1 MADCLAVD
9 WGRSAPPADAQPA
22 AWPRELMA
30 ADYDSL
36 LRLMLDRL
44 AARMPGWQRLN
55 EADLGLALL
64 ELFAYAGDQAAYL
77 IDRVAL
83 EGYLRTATQR
93 ESVAKLA
100 RLIDYALDP
109 GAAAET
115 LLVLQGDGSA
125 PFVLPRG
132 FAVATDAAEGE
143 AAVVFETA
151 TDAIVDP
158 QLSALAIA
166 AVAPDGSSIT
176 LTAAAPA
183 ALQAGAELV
192 LVKGRLR
199 VQVRVGAAPVGALVP
214 LAAPL
219 ATAQR
224 DLVGG
229 TACGNLVVATHGETH
244 RQEASGTGLP
254 GQKVE
259 LDFAPLTQIATGPRS
274 ARSTLEVQ
282 VAGLRFTEVENFL
295 ASTATDPNY
304 RLLRAN
310 DGGVT
315 VLFGDGAQGR
325 APQPGQDIELVYR
338 SGLGSAGRVG
348 ADSLRRYTAPAL
360 PLPDQ
365 KLTAIFNPFAVAG
378 GRDPEPLAQARL
390 LAPYQ
395 LVTQNR
401 AVTAADYEALARRGV
416 EVAGATVVPLAAKAR
431 LRRLGAVPTMIVSLD
446 LPGHAPLT
454 APLRAAFAA
463 LLRRYKLAGVD
474 VQVEAARYAPLHLG
488 LKVEVAPEQFARD
501 VAAAVA
507 ARITA
512 FFAAGRFNFGAPLYL
527 SDLIAALMP
536 LAGVRAVTVTRFK
549 RLGDRYPDREAEGR
563 IEVGA
568 LEIIR
573 CDNDP
578 LATGNGIALV
588 RTCGGKDG

>member
-9 WGRSAPPADAQPA
+9 WGRAAPPADVQPA

-151 TDAIVDP
+151 ADAIVDP

-166 AVAPDGSSIT
+166 SVAADGASLT
-176 LTAAAPA
+176 LGAAAPA
-183 ALQAGAELV
+183 ALQAGRDLV
-192 LVKGRLR
+192 LIKGRLR
-199 VQVRVGAAPVGALVP
+199 VQARVGAAPAGAVVP

-219 ATAQR
+219 AAGER
-224 DLVGG
+224 DLAGG
-229 TACGNLVVATHGETH
+229 TACGNLVAASHGETH
-244 RQEASGTGLP
+244 VQEAEGSGAP
-254 GQKVE
+254 GQRIE
-259 LDFAPLTQIATGPRS
+259 LDFVPLTRIATGPRS
-274 ARSTLEVQ
+274 ARSTLEVR
-282 VAGLRFTEVENFL
+282 VAGLNFTEVENFL
-295 ASTATDPNY
+295 ASGPTDPHY
-304 RLLRAN
+304 RLLGAN

-315 VLFGDGAQGR
+315 VVFGDGLQGR
-325 APQPGQDIELVYR
+325 APAPGQDIELAYR

-348 ADSLRRYTAPAL
+348 ADRLRLFKPPAL
-360 PLPDQ
+360 PLADQ
-365 KLTAIFNPFAVAG
+365 KLTAIFNPFAVAS
-378 GRDPEPLAQARL
+378 GRDPEPLARARQQ
-390 LAPYQ
+390 APYQ
-395 LVTQNR
+395 LVRQNR
-401 AVTAADYEALARRGV
+401 AVTAGDYEALARRGV
-416 EVAGATVVPLAAKAR
+416 ALAGVPVVPLAAKAR
-431 LRRLGAVPTMIVSLD
+431 LRHLGAVPTMSVSLD

-463 LLRRYKLAGVD
+463 ELRRYKLAGVE

-488 LKVEVAPEQFARD
+488 LKVEVAPEYFARD
-501 VAAAVA
+501 VVAAVD
-507 ARITA
+507 ARVTE

-527 SDLIAALMP
+527 SDLIAVLMP
-536 LAGVRAVTVTRFK
+536 IAGVRAVAVTRFK

-578 LATGNGIALV
+578 LATHNGIALV
-588 RTCGGKDG
+588 RSCGGKDG

>member
-1 MADCLAVD
+1 VADCLAVD
-9 WGRSAPPADAQPA
+9 WGRAAPPADVQPA

-151 TDAIVDP
+151 ADAIVDP

-166 AVAPDGSSIT
+166 SVAADGASLT
-176 LTAAAPA
+176 LGAAAPA
-183 ALQAGAELV
+183 ALQAGRDLV
-192 LVKGRLR
+192 LIKGRLR
-199 VQVRVGAAPVGALVP
+199 VQARVGAAPTGAVVP

-219 ATAQR
+219 AAGER
-224 DLVGG
+224 DLAGG
-229 TACGNLVVATHGETH
+229 TACGNLVAASHGETH
-244 RQEASGTGLP
+244 VQEAEGSGAP
-254 GQKVE
+254 GQRIE
-259 LDFAPLTQIATGPRS
+259 LDFVPLTRIATGPRS
-274 ARSTLEVQ
+274 ARSTLEVR
-282 VAGLRFTEVENFL
+282 VAGLNFTEVENFL
-295 ASTATDPNY
+295 ASGPTDPHY
-304 RLLRAN
+304 RLLGAN

-315 VLFGDGAQGR
+315 VVFGDGLQGR
-325 APQPGQDIELVYR
+325 APAPGQDIELAYR

-348 ADSLRRYTAPAL
+348 ADRLRLFKPPAL
-360 PLPDQ
+360 PLADQ
-365 KLTAIFNPFAVAG
+365 KLTAIFNPFAVAS
-378 GRDPEPLAQARL
+378 GRDPEPLARARQQ
-390 LAPYQ
+390 APYQ
-395 LVTQNR
+395 LVRQNR
-401 AVTAADYEALARRGV
+401 AVTAGDYEALARRGV
-416 EVAGATVVPLAAKAR
+416 ALAGVPVVPLAAKAR
-431 LRRLGAVPTMIVSLD
+431 LRHLGAVPTMSVSLD

-463 LLRRYKLAGVD
+463 ELRRYKLAGVE

-488 LKVEVAPEQFARD
+488 LKVEVAPEYFARD
-501 VAAAVA
+501 VVAAVD
-507 ARITA
+507 ARVTE

-527 SDLIAALMP
+527 SDLIAVLMP
-536 LAGVRAVTVTRFK
+536 IAGVRAVAVTRFK

-578 LATGNGIALV
+578 LATHNGIALV
-588 RTCGGKDG
+588 RSCGGKDG

>member
-9 WGRSAPPADAQPA
+9 WGRAAPSPEPPAPV
-22 AWPRELMA
+22 WPRELMA

-83 EGYLRTATQR
+83 EGYLRTASQR

-151 TDAIVDP
+151 ADAIVDP

-166 AVAPDGSSIT
+166 AVAADGTSLT
-176 LTAAAPA
+176 LNAAAPA
-183 ALQAGAELV
+183 ALQAGQELV
-192 LVKGRLR
+192 LIKGRLR
-199 VQVRVGAAPVGALVP
+199 VQARVGAAPAGALVP
-214 LAAPL
+214 LSAPL
-219 ATAQR
+219 AAAER
-224 DLVGG
+224 DFAGG
-229 TACGNLVVATHGETH
+229 TACGNLVAASHGETH
-244 RQEASGTGLP
+244 TQRAEGKGAPEQ
-254 GQKVE
+254 QIE
-259 LDFAPLTQIATGPRS
+259 LDFVPLTQIATGQRS
-274 ARSTLEVQ
+274 ARSTLEVR
-282 VAGLRFTEVENFL
+282 VAGLDFTEVENFL
-295 ASTATDPNY
+295 ASSPTDPHY
-304 RLLRAN
+304 RLRRAN

-315 VLFGDGAQGR
+315 LVFGDGRQGR
-325 APQPGQDIELVYR
+325 APALGQDIELRYR

-348 ADSLRRYTAPAL
+348 ADRLRVFKAPAL
-360 PLPDQ
+360 PLADQ
-365 KLTAIFNPFAVAG
+365 KLTAVFNPFAVAN
-378 GRDPEPLAQARL
+378 GRDPEPLAQARQQ
-390 LAPYQ
+390 APYQ
-395 LVTQNR
+395 LVRQNR

-416 EVAGATVVPLAAKAR
+416 AVAGTTVIPLAAKAR
-431 LRRLGAVPTMIVSLD
+431 LRQLGAVPTMIVSLD
-446 LPGHAPLT
+446 LPDHAPLT

-463 LLRRYKLAGVD
+463 EMRRYKLAGVE

-488 LKVEVAPEQFARD
+488 LKIEVAPEVFARD
-501 VAAAVA
+501 VVAAVA
-507 ARITA
+507 ARIA
-512 FFAAGRFNFGAPLYL
+512 EFFAAGRFNFGAPLYL
-527 SDLIAALMP
+527 SDLIAVLAP
-536 LAGVRAVTVTRFK
+536 LAGVRAVAVTRFK
-549 RLGDRYPDREAEGR
+549 RLGDRYPDCEAAGL
-563 IEVGA
+563 IAVGA

-578 LATGNGIALV
+578 LATHNGIALV
-588 RTCGGKDG
+588 RSCGGRDG

>member
-1 MADCLAVD
+1 
-9 WGRSAPPADAQPA
+9 
-22 AWPRELMA
+22 MA

-143 AAVVFETA
+143 AAVVFETVA
-151 TDAIVDP
+151 DAIVDP

-166 AVAPDGSSIT
+166 AVAADGSSIT
-176 LTAAAPA
+176 LAAAAPA
-183 ALQAGAELV
+183 ALQAGDELV
-192 LVKGRLR
+192 LIKNRLR

-219 ATAQR
+219 TAAQR
-224 DLVGG
+224 DLVDGV
-229 TACGNLVVATHGETH
+229 ACGNLVAATHGATH
-244 RQEASGTGLP
+244 QQEASGD
-254 GQKVE
+254 GQPAQRIE

-274 ARSTLEVQ
+274 ARSTLQVQ
-282 VAGLRFTEVENFL
+282 VAGLRYVEVENFL
-295 ASTATDPNY
+295 ASDATDPHY

-310 DGGVT
+310 DGSVT
-315 VLFGDGAQGR
+315 VVFGDGTQGR

-338 SGLGSAGRVG
+338 SGLGSAGRIG

-360 PLPDQ
+360 PLADQ
-365 KLTAIFNPFAVAG
+365 KLTAIFNPFAVAS
-378 GRDPEPLAQARL
+378 GRGPEPLAQARL
-390 LAPYQ
+390 AAPYQ

-401 AVTAADYEALARRGV
+401 AVTAADYEALARSGV
-416 EVAGATVVPLAAKAR
+416 TVAGASIMPLAARAR
-431 LRRLGAVPTMIVSLD
+431 LRRLGAVPTMSVSLA

-454 APLRAAFAA
+454 APLRAAFVA

-501 VAAAVA
+501 VVAAVA
-507 ARITA
+507 ARVA
-512 FFAAGRFNFGAPLYL
+512 EFFAAGRFNFGTPLYL
-527 SDLIAALMP
+527 SDLIAVLTP
-536 LAGVRAVTVTRFK
+536 IAGVRAVAVTRFK

-563 IEVGA
+563 IDVGA

-578 LATGNGIALV
+578 LATFNGIALV
-588 RTCGGKDG
+588 RACGGKDG